1 MYNQKQKLEDDIIRF
16 SRELKEL
23 KKEMNKLSVEINPLN
38 QQVIIFYSTSILLP
52 LSINQST
59 NLYARTQ
66 TVCAMSSR
74 GLILIHRSKL
84 PDHDDSLPNSLLS
97 DASPKTLHYSNRI
110 QDDSIKTRLYKVL
123 Y

>member
-52 LSINQST
+52 LSINQPIFVPELKPS
-59 NLYARTQ
+59 
-66 TVCAMSSR
+66 
-74 GLILIHRSKL
+74 
-84 PDHDDSLPNSLLS
+84 
-97 DASPKTLHYSNRI
+97 
-110 QDDSIKTRLYKVL
+110 VL
-123 Y
+123 CQVEA